1 MSGRPDISQY
11 GRTVY
16 SVIYVAVNRCAIII
30 QIMCYAVKGVKISH
44 YIQNFKRQNSINA
57 EKISLSVRTFDEEK
71 STVQKS
77 VPSWHKLFIEKFC
90 PSWTEFSK
98 PTSRQLVGN
107 IKRSLPIKLV
117 GRKNPTSDQLGQKWE
132 VQLRHNLCRSH
143 NYSYAT
149 CREVDGDLCDQIGYG
164 LRKEIS
170 LTILLKWICIDY
182 RVLR

>member
-107 IKRSLPIKLV
+107 KKTDFRSTWSKV
-117 GRKNPTSDQLGQKWE
+117 RNPTSAQVGQKLKITSKQLAPKW
-132 VQLRHNLCRSH
+132 VMPLRHKLCRS
-143 NYSYAT
+143 
-149 CREVDGDLCDQIGYG
+149 
-164 LRKEIS
+164 
-170 LTILLKWICIDY
+170 
-182 RVLR
+182 